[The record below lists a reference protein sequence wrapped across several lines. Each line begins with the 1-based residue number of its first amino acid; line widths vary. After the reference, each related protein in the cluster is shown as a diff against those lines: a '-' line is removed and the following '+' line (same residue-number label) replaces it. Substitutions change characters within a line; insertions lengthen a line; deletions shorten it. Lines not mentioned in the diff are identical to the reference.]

1 MTPDL
6 SAAIRIPTYWLM
18 IVIALSLVGAAVVMH
33 YEALERLNRLLPRW
47 QLAPRLRVLFLI
59 FGIISLHTAE
69 IWVFGAG
76 IFVSAQFPQLGSI
89 AGADPLQ
96 LLDAVYLST
105 TTSTSVGYGDLA
117 PHGPLRLVLGSEAL
131 TGLVLIAWSAS
142 FTYLEMQRFWRNGS

>member
-59 FGIISLHTAE
+59 YGIISLHTAE
-69 IWVFGAG
+69 IWVFGVG

-89 AGADPLQ
+89 AGVEPLQ

-105 TTSTSVGYGDLA
+105 TTFTSVGYGDLA

-142 FTYLEMQRFWRNGS
+142 FTYLEMQRFWRNGN